1 MSLEESQESSS
12 HAMKKVKGKRSKVL
26 VLSRD
31 AGTNEL
37 KLTRGRA
44 HRACVAC
51 RKRKVRCSGQTP
63 CRLCQSNKSEC
74 TYDRPPRKLFAFD
87 REPSDDSSLYSQEVS
102 RQGDEDSKSSKSA
115 VDYKKIVE
123 TIFPP
128 EALRHIIASPSFDN
142 QIFLETIKT
151 YLLQGQLNV
160 NRVIHQSI
168 PKDALWHINT
178 SVPLPPRNIALKFI
192 QKTWDCA
199 CVLFRFYHRPTI
211 ISILESIYEAEKL
224 GKEYTPE
231 QVKTQPL
238 IYSVLAV
245 GALFSKEDL
254 SKDSNATR
262 EFYTDEGYRY
272 FLEAKK
278 SLDFSNITDIYSIQ
292 AIFMMTIFL
301 QCSANLK
308 ACYSFIGIALRAAL
322 KEGLHRKSSIVGPT
336 PIQDETKKR
345 LFWSVYKLD
354 LYMNCI
360 LGFPSGIDESDI
372 DQEFPLDVDDE
383 NISTVGIKFQDWRT
397 ISSCGMNNKHTKLI
411 LIMSRIY
418 KLMYSLR
425 RKPLEED
432 SRLQIVSLNDQLE
445 EWYTQLP
452 DILKVDTK
460 RYREPH
466 VPLHTCADDS
476 NFPYTK
482 PKKLLYLDF
491 LLSKIVLYKPFYH
504 YISIDPLN
512 VPEFQFQIN
521 MAENCIVVA
530 KKVIQLSYDMI
541 MQNLL
546 SGSYWFSIHTIFF
559 SVACLKFYVYQ
570 TEKGLIRNGKVDS
583 DIYNATQLGSEI
595 LSLLKGA
602 SNASKRTF
610 EVLNQLFKEFN
621 EKTSVLSEQLLN
633 IVKLQRQESNG
644 TLIPRLQAN
653 DSFTKYQGE
662 LQQRQ
667 QQQQQQQQQQLQQHH
682 QTPAT
687 SLRSILNNPQG
698 ETELHFQNAN
708 NENHTT
714 TAAQEVYLDKLLAE
728 FEEFDY
734 SINRVLPDV
743 IDFSALIGQD
753 SVANNQLFAS
763 EYSPDSTIT

>member
-1 MSLEESQESSS
+1 MAPKGSEKSTSC
-12 HAMKKVKGKRSKVL
+12 AMKKLKGKRSKIL

-31 AGTNEL
+31 VGTNEL
-37 KLTRGRA
+37 KPTKGRA

-63 CRLCQSNKSEC
+63 CRLCQTNSFEC
-74 TYDRPPRKLFAFD
+74 KYDRPPRSSSIFD
-87 REPSDDSSLYSQEVS
+87 REVSDDSSLFPQATPHQED
-102 RQGDEDSKSSKSA
+102 GDSKSPTSTI
-115 VDYKKIVE
+115 DYRKIVE
-123 TIFPP
+123 AIFPP
-128 EALRHIIASPSFDN
+128 EALHQIVASPSFSN
-142 QIFLETIKT
+142 QKFLDTIKT

-160 NRVIHQSI
+160 NHVIRQSL
-168 PKDALWHINT
+168 PKDASWHMQT
-178 SVPLPPRNIALKFI
+178 SVPLPPRDIALKFI

-211 ISILESIYEAEKL
+211 ISILDSIYEAEKH
-224 GKEYTPE
+224 GKQYTPE

-254 SKDSNATR
+254 SKDSKATR

-432 SRLQIVSLNDQLE
+432 SRAQIISLNDQLDN
-445 EWYTQLP
+445 WYAQLP
-452 DILKVDTK
+452 DILKVDTI
-460 RYREPH
+460 RYRQPQ
-466 VPLHTCADDS
+466 PALTICANDS
-476 NFPYTK
+476 NSPYTK

-504 YISIDPLN
+504 YISIDPLDI
-512 VPEFQFQIN
+512 PEFQFQIH
-521 MAENCIVVA
+521 MAENCIEVA

-570 TEKGLIRNGKVDS
+570 TEKGLIRNGKIDS

-633 IVKLQRQESNG
+633 IVKLQRQESSG
-644 TLIPRLQAN
+644 ALIPQLQSN
-653 DSFTKYQGE
+653 NNFTKCQRE
-662 LQQRQ
+662 LQHGQRQ
-667 QQQQQQQQQQLQQHH
+667 H

-687 SLRSILNNPQG
+687 SLRSILNLPQG
-698 ETELHFQNAN
+698 EADLNLQNSN
-708 NENHTT
+708 NESHTA
-714 TAAQEVYLDKLLAE
+714 TAAQEEYLDKLLSE

-753 SVANNQLFAS
+753 SSANNQTFSS
-763 EYSPDSTIT
+763 EYSSDPTVD

>member
-1 MSLEESQESSS
+1 MTPKESGKPISC
-12 HAMKKVKGKRSKVL
+12 AMKKLKGKRSKIL

-37 KLTRGRA
+37 KPTKGRA
-44 HRACVAC
+44 HRACIAC
-51 RKRKVRCSGQTP
+51 RKRKVRCSGNIP
-63 CRLCQSNKSEC
+63 CRLCQTNSYEC
-74 TYDRPPRKLFAFD
+74 KYDRPPRNSSVFD
-87 REPSDDSSLYSQEVS
+87 REVSDDSSLYAQRASHE
-102 RQGDEDSKSSKSA
+102 REDSKGPISSI
-115 VDYKKIVE
+115 DYKKVVE

-128 EALRHIIASPSFDN
+128 ETLRQILASSSFN
-142 QIFLETIKT
+142 SQNFLDTIKT
-151 YLLQGQLNV
+151 CLLQGQLNV
-160 NRVIHQSI
+160 NQVIRQSL
-168 PKDALWHINT
+168 PKDTPWHMQT
-178 SVPLPPRNIALKFI
+178 SVPLPPREIALKFI

-211 ISILESIYEAEKL
+211 ISILDSIYEAEKH
-224 GKEYTPE
+224 GKQYTPE

-254 SKDSNATR
+254 SKDSKATR

-272 FLEAKK
+272 FLEAKN

-322 KEGLHRKSSIVGPT
+322 KEGLHRRSSIVGPT

-383 NISTVGIKFQDWRT
+383 NISTIGIKFQDRRT

-432 SRLQIVSLNDQLE
+432 SRTQIVSLNDQLDN
-445 EWYTQLP
+445 WYAQLP
-452 DILKVDTK
+452 DILKVDTI
-460 RYREPH
+460 RYRQTQP
-466 VPLHTCADDS
+466 PLTVSANDS
-476 NFPYTK
+476 SSPYTK

-504 YISIDPLN
+504 YISIDPLDI
-512 VPEFQFQIN
+512 PEFQFQIH
-521 MAENCIVVA
+521 MAENCIEVA
-530 KKVIQLSYDMI
+530 KKVIQLSYEMI
-541 MQNLL
+541 TQNLL

-633 IVKLQRQESNG
+633 IVKLQRQESG
-644 TLIPRLQAN
+644 GALVPQLQTN
-653 DSFTKYQGE
+653 NNFTKCQGE
-662 LQQRQ
+662 LHHG
-667 QQQQQQQQQQLQQHH
+667 QQHH

-687 SLRSILNNPQG
+687 SLRSILNLPQG
-698 ETELHFQNAN
+698 EADLKFQNTN
-708 NENHTT
+708 NESHTT
-714 TAAQEVYLDKLLAE
+714 TAAQEEYLDKLLAE

-753 SVANNQLFAS
+753 SSANNQIFSS
-763 EYSPDSTIT
+763 EFSSDPTVN

>member
-1 MSLEESQESSS
+1 
-12 HAMKKVKGKRSKVL
+12 
-26 VLSRD
+26 
-31 AGTNEL
+31 
-37 KLTRGRA
+37 
-44 HRACVAC
+44 
-51 RKRKVRCSGQTP
+51 
-63 CRLCQSNKSEC
+63 
-74 TYDRPPRKLFAFD
+74 
-87 REPSDDSSLYSQEVS
+87 
-102 RQGDEDSKSSKSA
+102 
-115 VDYKKIVE
+115 
-123 TIFPP
+123 
-128 EALRHIIASPSFDN
+128 
-142 QIFLETIKT
+142 
-151 YLLQGQLNV
+151 
-160 NRVIHQSI
+160 
-168 PKDALWHINT
+168 
-178 SVPLPPRNIALKFI
+178 
-192 QKTWDCA
+192 
-199 CVLFRFYHRPTI
+199 
-211 ISILESIYEAEKL
+211 
-224 GKEYTPE
+224 
-231 QVKTQPL
+231 
-238 IYSVLAV
+238 
-245 GALFSKEDL
+245 
-254 SKDSNATR
+254 
-262 EFYTDEGYRY
+262 
-272 FLEAKK
+272 
-278 SLDFSNITDIYSIQ
+278 
-292 AIFMMTIFL
+292 MMTIFL

-322 KEGLHRKSSIVGPT
+322 KEGLHRRSSIVGPT

-383 NISTVGIKFQDWRT
+383 NISTIGIKFQDWRT

-432 SRLQIVSLNDQLE
+432 SRTQIVSLNDQLDN
-445 EWYTQLP
+445 WYAQLP
-452 DILKVDTK
+452 DILKVDTI
-460 RYREPH
+460 RYRQTQP
-466 VPLHTCADDS
+466 PLTVSANDS
-476 NFPYTK
+476 SSPYTK

-504 YISIDPLN
+504 YISIDPLDI
-512 VPEFQFQIN
+512 PEFQFQIH
-521 MAENCIVVA
+521 MAENCIEVA
-530 KKVIQLSYDMI
+530 KKVIQLSYEMI
-541 MQNLL
+541 TQNLL

-583 DIYNATQLGSEI
+583 DIYNVTQLGSEI

-633 IVKLQRQESNG
+633 IVKLQRQESG
-644 TLIPRLQAN
+644 GALVPQLQTN
-653 DSFTKYQGE
+653 NNFTKCQGE
-662 LQQRQ
+662 LHHG
-667 QQQQQQQQQQLQQHH
+667 QQHH

-687 SLRSILNNPQG
+687 SLRSILNLPQG
-698 ETELHFQNAN
+698 EADLKFQNTN
-708 NENHTT
+708 NESHTT
-714 TAAQEVYLDKLLAE
+714 TAAQEEYLDKLLAE

-753 SVANNQLFAS
+753 SSANNQIFSS
-763 EYSPDSTIT
+763 EFSSDPTVN

>member
-1 MSLEESQESSS
+1 MTPKGSENSTSC
-12 HAMKKVKGKRSKVL
+12 AMKKLKGKRSKIL

-31 AGTNEL
+31 VGTNEL
-37 KLTRGRA
+37 KPTKGRA

-51 RKRKVRCSGQTP
+51 RKRKVRCSGQMP
-63 CRLCQSNKSEC
+63 CRLCQTNSFEC
-74 TYDRPPRKLFAFD
+74 KYDRPPRSSSIFD
-87 REPSDDSSLYSQEVS
+87 REVSDESSLFSQAAPHQED
-102 RQGDEDSKSSKSA
+102 GDSKSPTSTIN
-115 VDYKKIVE
+115 YRKIVE
-123 TIFPP
+123 AIFPP
-128 EALRHIIASPSFDN
+128 EALHQIVASPSFSN
-142 QIFLETIKT
+142 QKFLDTIKT
-151 YLLQGQLNV
+151 HLLQGQLNV
-160 NRVIHQSI
+160 NHVIRQSL
-168 PKDALWHINT
+168 PKDASWHMQT
-178 SVPLPPRNIALKFI
+178 SVPLPPRDIALKFI

-211 ISILESIYEAEKL
+211 ISILDSIYEAEKH
-224 GKEYTPE
+224 GKQYTPE

-254 SKDSNATR
+254 SKDSKATR

-432 SRLQIVSLNDQLE
+432 SRAQIITLNDQLDN
-445 EWYTQLP
+445 WYAQLP
-452 DILKVDTK
+452 DILKVDTI
-460 RYREPH
+460 RYRQPQPALT
-466 VPLHTCADDS
+466 VCANDNNS
-476 NFPYTK
+476 PYTK

-504 YISIDPLN
+504 YISIDPLDI
-512 VPEFQFQIN
+512 PEFQFQIR
-521 MAENCIVVA
+521 MAENCIEVA

-570 TEKGLIRNGKVDS
+570 TEKGLIRNGKIDS

-633 IVKLQRQESNG
+633 IVKLQRQESSG
-644 TLIPRLQAN
+644 ALIPQLQSN
-653 DSFTKYQGE
+653 NNFTKCQRE
-662 LQQRQ
+662 LQHRQ
-667 QQQQQQQQQQLQQHH
+667 QQH
-682 QTPAT
+682 QAPAT
-687 SLRSILNNPQG
+687 SLRSILNLPQG
-698 ETELHFQNAN
+698 EADLNFQNSN
-708 NENHTT
+708 YEGHTA
-714 TAAQEVYLDKLLAE
+714 TAAQEEYLDKLLAE

-753 SVANNQLFAS
+753 SSGNNQTFSS
-763 EYSPDSTIT
+763 EYSSDPTVD